1 MKLLGEGGIP
11 KPLVMFGDEKS
22 SISSL
27 TMMPVCNLQSFDIV
41 VGPVNPDKQTFSDCD
56 FFHNLECKLTVAI

>member
-27 TMMPVCNLQSFDIV
+27 TMMPVFGDITTD
-41 VGPVNPDKQTFSDCD
+41 P
-56 FFHNLECKLTVAI
+56 KL